1 MPTAFGTLNRAL
13 HSIAAH
19 LQRYGSELASME
31 DALSDI
37 IRQHHQWLT
46 DLRSNGN
53 EIVAGE
59 NLVCYGLDHIA
70 SHLRQV
76 KAFLTEL
83 KTKLENILALV
94 RK

>member
-1 MPTAFGTLNRAL
+1 
-13 HSIAAH
+13 
-19 LQRYGSELASME
+19 ME

-37 IRQHHQWLT
+37 IRQHHELLM

-53 EIVAGE
+53 EVVARE
-59 NLVCYGLDHIA
+59 NLVCNGLDDIA

-76 KAFLTEL
+76 NAFLIEL

-94 RK
+94 TKQIPMQSLLRL